1 MVDDAV
7 DKLEAGMVSKSVGSV
22 EVLISFDVV
31 LVVRIHE
38 GCQIGGFRDS
48 RLSFGFP
55 EGTDRLNNR
64 ESWDLSTSAGGINFR
79 GRSGKR
85 AFW

>member
-1 MVDDAV
+1 MVVVEKSEVVEEVVGAAAVASVAV

-38 GCQIGGFRDS
+38 DCQGKIVGFRDGI
-48 RLSFGFP
+48 LSFGFP
-55 EGTDRLNNR
+55 
-64 ESWDLSTSAGGINFR
+64 R
-79 GRSGKR
+79 GRVD
-85 AFW
+85 